1 MYGPV
6 LNLGGEGGGG
16 AVPVG
21 TLISYSFLIIQCF
34 LRIPLKFGHAIATL
48 TKILFWSVGIHST
61 KTWHKINSVEIIYS
75 LYHFLTMNTNNF
87 LIFVYSFDR
96 GNAILMM
103 IPMVIFIMKK
113 FKINIICFPDI
124 TLQRVL

>member
-1 MYGPV
+1 
-6 LNLGGEGGGG
+6 
-16 AVPVG
+16 
-21 TLISYSFLIIQCF
+21 
-34 LRIPLKFGHAIATL
+34 
-48 TKILFWSVGIHST
+48 
-61 KTWHKINSVEIIYS
+61 
-75 LYHFLTMNTNNF
+75 MNTNNF